1 MSGSHNSQNEILHMM
16 KNGANDF
23 ISKPFN
29 IESLIIKV
37 EQFIKLEE
45 LHIDL
50 ENKNKELE
58 KLIFLKEV
66 EIRQK
71 EEEIIKQSKQAI
83 MGEMIYYIIHQ

>member
-83 MGEMIYYIIHQ
+83 MGEMIDYIIHQ